1 MHVSY
6 NTPEAKGPICEL
18 YIGEHQSTVR
28 AGSPNSFGQLEQ
40 MTIDQQR
47 KPMHRIPIKT
57 RQEKPFP
64 PKAVSVRE
72 PPTETSGEEE
82 WKDRALRLQ
91 AEMEN
96 YRKLQRR
103 IAQDEAQREQERL
116 LSDVL
121 SIVDNL
127 DRTLDAAQA
136 DSSLR
141 QGVEITRDEVL
152 QLLRRYDVERI
163 QADQQPFDPHRH
175 EAVDVVSAAALGVE
189 PGTVVEVEQ
198 PGYHRAGRLFRPARV
213 VVAQ

>member
-1 MHVSY
+1 MY
-6 NTPEAKGPICEL
+6 
-18 YIGEHQSTVR
+18 
-28 AGSPNSFGQLEQ
+28 
-40 MTIDQQR
+40 
-47 KPMHRIPIKT
+47 RIPIKT
-57 RQEKPFP
+57 RKERALPQE
-64 PKAVSVRE
+64 AVSVRE
-72 PPTETSGEEE
+72 RATETSTEEG

-127 DRTLDAAQA
+127 DRTLNAAQA

-141 QGVEITRDEVL
+141 KGVEITRDEVL

-163 QADQQPFDPHRH
+163 QADRKPFDPQWH

-189 PGTVVEVEQ
+189 PGTVAEVQQ
-198 PGYHRAGRLFRPARV
+198 PGYRRAGQLFRPARV

>member
-1 MHVSY
+1 
-6 NTPEAKGPICEL
+6 
-18 YIGEHQSTVR
+18 
-28 AGSPNSFGQLEQ
+28 
-40 MTIDQQR
+40 
-47 KPMHRIPIKT
+47 MHRIPIKT
-57 RQEKPFP
+57 RQENPFP
-64 PKAVSVRE
+64 QKAVSVRE
-72 PPTETSGEEE
+72 RATETSKEEG

-136 DSSLR
+136 DLSLR

-163 QADQQPFDPHRH
+163 QTDQQPFDPHCH
-175 EAVDVVSAAALGVE
+175 EAVHVVSAAALGVE
-189 PGTVVEVEQ
+189 PGTVVEVQQ
-198 PGYHRAGRLFRPARV
+198 PGYRRAGRLFRPARV